1 MDGLIIQKEGKKMK
15 KANKANLITWL
26 ILGVLGLMLIIGKK
40 VIKDAL
46 YIVMAVGLIIAAAS
60 GILGWWKEKSRSKD
74 AIISLL
80 GSLALLGIGLWII
93 TNPTAFDTFLNVII
107 GLVLM
112 ITGVLWLVRGWR
124 ESKDMIIIVM
134 GAIALILGLIIACSN
149 AATSWVIV
157 AEGVGLIYT
166 AITGFIGEKRFGK

>member
-1 MDGLIIQKEGKKMK
+1 MK

-26 ILGVLGLMLIIGKK
+26 ILGILGLMLIVGKK

-46 YIVMAVGLIIAAAS
+46 YIVMAVGLIIAAVS

-112 ITGVLWLVRGWR
+112 ITGVMWLVRGWKAN
-124 ESKDMIIIVM
+124 KDIIMIVM

-157 AEGVGLIYT
+157 AEGIGLIYT
-166 AITGFIGEKRFGK
+166 AITGFIGEKKFSK

>member
-1 MDGLIIQKEGKKMK
+1 MK

-26 ILGVLGLMLIIGKK
+26 VLGILGLMLIVGKK

-46 YIVMAVGLIIAAAS
+46 YIVMAVSLIIAAVS
-60 GILGWWKEKSRSKD
+60 GVLGWWKEKSRSKD

-112 ITGVLWLVRGWR
+112 ITGVIWLVRGWK
-124 ESKDMIIIVM
+124 ESKDIIMIVM

-149 AATSWVIV
+149 AATSWVII
-157 AEGVGLIYT
+157 AEGIGLIYT
-166 AITGFIGEKRFGK
+166 AITGFIGEKKFSK

>member
-1 MDGLIIQKEGKKMK
+1 ME

-26 ILGVLGLMLIIGKK
+26 VLGILGLMLIVGKK

-46 YIVMAVGLIIAAAS
+46 YIVMAVGLIIAAVS

-74 AIISLL
+74 AIINLL

-93 TNPTAFDTFLNVII
+93 TNPIAFDTFLNVII
-107 GLVLM
+107 GLVLI
-112 ITGVLWLVRGWR
+112 ITGVIWLVRGWKQN
-124 ESKDMIIIVM
+124 KDMIMIVM

-157 AEGVGLIYT
+157 AEGIGLIYT
-166 AITGFIGEKRFGK
+166 AITGFIGEKKFSK

>member
-1 MDGLIIQKEGKKMK
+1 ME

-26 ILGVLGLMLIIGKK
+26 ILGILGLMLIVGKK

-46 YIVMAVGLIIAAAS
+46 YIIMAVGLIIAAVS
-60 GILGWWKEKSRSKD
+60 GILGWWKEKRRSKD
-74 AIISLL
+74 DIISLL
-80 GSLALLGIGLWII
+80 GSFALLGIGLWII

-124 ESKDMIIIVM
+124 QSKDMIMIVM

-157 AEGVGLIYT
+157 AEGIGLIYT

>member
-1 MDGLIIQKEGKKMK
+1 MK

-26 ILGVLGLMLIIGKK
+26 VLGILGLMLIVGKR

-46 YIVMAVGLIIAAAS
+46 YIVMAVGLIIAAVS

-74 AIISLL
+74 AIINLL

-93 TNPTAFDTFLNVII
+93 TNPIAFDTFLNVII
-107 GLVLM
+107 GLVLI
-112 ITGVLWLVRGWR
+112 ITGVIWLVRGLKQN
-124 ESKDMIIIVM
+124 KDMIMIVM

-157 AEGVGLIYT
+157 AEGIGLIYT
-166 AITGFIGEKRFGK
+166 AITGFIGEKKFSK

>member
-1 MDGLIIQKEGKKMK
+1 MK

-26 ILGVLGLMLIIGKK
+26 ILGILGLMLIVGKK

-46 YIVMAVGLIIAAAS
+46 YIVMAVGLIIAAVS

-74 AIISLL
+74 ALINLL
-80 GSLALLGIGLWII
+80 GSIALLGIGLWII
-93 TNPTAFDTFLNVII
+93 TNPVAFDTFLNVII

-112 ITGVLWLVRGWR
+112 ITGVLWLVRGWKQN
-124 ESKDMIIIVM
+124 KDMVIIVM
-134 GAIALILGLIIACSN
+134 GVISLILGLIIACSN

-157 AEGVGLIYT
+157 AEGIGLIYT
-166 AITGFIGEKRFGK
+166 AITGFIGEKRFSK

>member
-1 MDGLIIQKEGKKMK
+1 MN

-26 ILGVLGLMLIIGKK
+26 VLGILGLMLIVGKK

-46 YIVMAVGLIIAAAS
+46 YIVMAVGLIIAAVS

-112 ITGVLWLVRGWR
+112 ITGVMWLVRGCKAN
-124 ESKDMIIIVM
+124 KDIIMIVM

-157 AEGVGLIYT
+157 AEGIGLIYT
-166 AITGFIGEKRFGK
+166 AITGFIGEKKFSK

>member
-1 MDGLIIQKEGKKMK
+1 MK

-26 ILGVLGLMLIIGKK
+26 VLGILGLMLIVGKK

-46 YIVMAVGLIIAAAS
+46 YIVMAVGLIIAAVS
-60 GILGWWKEKSRSKD
+60 GILGWWKEKSCSKD

-112 ITGVLWLVRGWR
+112 ITGVMWLVRGWKAN
-124 ESKDMIIIVM
+124 KDIIMIVM

-157 AEGVGLIYT
+157 AEGIGLIYT
-166 AITGFIGEKRFGK
+166 AITGFIGEKKFSK

>member
-1 MDGLIIQKEGKKMK
+1 MK

-26 ILGVLGLMLIIGKK
+26 VLGILGLMLIVGKK

-46 YIVMAVGLIIAAAS
+46 YIVMAVGLIIAAVS

-112 ITGVLWLVRGWR
+112 IIGVIWLVRGWKAN
-124 ESKDMIIIVM
+124 KDIIMIVM

-157 AEGVGLIYT
+157 AEGIGLIYT
-166 AITGFIGEKRFGK
+166 AITGFIGEKKFSK

>member
-1 MDGLIIQKEGKKMK
+1 MLHSGQFRIKGITGIQHRNRQFRGCKSPEDHGQK
-15 KANKANLITWL
+15 
-26 ILGVLGLMLIIGKK
+26 
-40 VIKDAL
+40 
-46 YIVMAVGLIIAAAS
+46 IIAAVS

-93 TNPTAFDTFLNVII
+93 TNPIAFDTFLNVII
-107 GLVLM
+107 GLVLI
-112 ITGVLWLVRGWR
+112 ITGVIWLVRGWKQN
-124 ESKDMIIIVM
+124 KDMIMIVM

-157 AEGVGLIYT
+157 AEGIGLIYT
-166 AITGFIGEKRFGK
+166 AITGFIGEKKFSK

>member
-1 MDGLIIQKEGKKMK
+1 MK

-26 ILGVLGLMLIIGKK
+26 VLGILGFMLIVGKK

-46 YIVMAVGLIIAAAS
+46 YIVMAVGLIIAAVS

-112 ITGVLWLVRGWR
+112 ITGVIWLVRGWKAN
-124 ESKDMIIIVM
+124 KDIIMIVM

-157 AEGVGLIYT
+157 AEGIGLIYT
-166 AITGFIGEKRFGK
+166 AITGFIGEKKFSK

>member
-1 MDGLIIQKEGKKMK
+1 MK
-15 KANKANLITWL
+15 KANKANLITWFV
-26 ILGVLGLMLIIGKK
+26 LGILGLMLIIGKK

-46 YIVMAVGLIIAAAS
+46 YIVMAVGLIIAAVS

-112 ITGVLWLVRGWR
+112 ITGVIWLVRGWKAN
-124 ESKDMIIIVM
+124 KDIIMIVM

-157 AEGVGLIYT
+157 AEGIGLIYT
-166 AITGFIGEKRFGK
+166 AITGFIGEKKFSK